1 MSSKSM
7 QNADAQ
13 VCKQITVT
21 EFLFSTSCTAV
32 SRDCDFF
39 FQNCIIMRF
48 MPPPR
53 RHKSDD
59 AVWRQSVWRL
69 SHTYGRRAA
78 CTADRLDGTY
88 WLIGPGSAGLAK
100 GCRFT
105 LPLQAWAGAY
115 CGSRPPTACWNTICS
130 DIVLMLDCIRQVMS
144 LICCPFCQKKLIV
157 LQVLLHLNP
166 INSFGK

>member
-32 SRDCDFF
+32 SREWSFLSKLHYYAPS
-39 FQNCIIMRF
+39 RG
-48 MPPPR
+48 
-53 RHKSDD
+53 HKSDD
-59 AVWRQSVWRL
+59 AVWHQSVWRL
-69 SHTYGRRAA
+69 SHTSGRRAA
-78 CTADRLDGTY
+78 CTADRLDGAY
-88 WLIGPGSAGLAK
+88 WLIEPGSAGLAK
-100 GCRFT
+100 GCRCT

-130 DIVLMLDCIRQVMS
+130 DI
-144 LICCPFCQKKLIV
+144 
-157 LQVLLHLNP
+157 
-166 INSFGK
+166 